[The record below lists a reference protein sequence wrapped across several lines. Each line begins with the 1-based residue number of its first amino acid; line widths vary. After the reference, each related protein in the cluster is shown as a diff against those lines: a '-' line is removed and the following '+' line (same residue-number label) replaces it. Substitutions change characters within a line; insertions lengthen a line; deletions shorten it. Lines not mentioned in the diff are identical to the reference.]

1 MPSPVDIRLA
11 SGGGAREGKEMI
23 AGESAR
29 QARTAAESKR
39 DTHSRGGV
47 RLGRFSVG
55 RFGRPTAWLG
65 AVRSWKAN
73 PVADA
78 SAETTDSEWTSE
90 SELPTRLKDSSVDAI
105 LAPASW

>member
-1 MPSPVDIRLA
+1 M
-11 SGGGAREGKEMI
+11 REGKEMI

-29 QARTAAESKR
+29 QARTAAESQR
-39 DTHSRGGV
+39 DTNSRDGV

-78 SAETTDSEWTSE
+78 SAVTTDSEWTSE
-90 SELPTRLKDSSVDAI
+90 SELPTRLRDSSVNAI
-105 LAPASW
+105 PAPAFW